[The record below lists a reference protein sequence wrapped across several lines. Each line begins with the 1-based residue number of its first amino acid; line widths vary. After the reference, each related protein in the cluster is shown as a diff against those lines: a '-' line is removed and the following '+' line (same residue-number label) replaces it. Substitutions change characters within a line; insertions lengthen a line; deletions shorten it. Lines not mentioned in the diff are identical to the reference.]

1 MKYKAAFFDIDGTL
15 VSFRTHSV
23 PVSALEALERA
34 RRAGMRIF
42 ISTGRPYADMEPV
55 KMVPY
60 DGAVA
65 LNGADCRWRDGRV
78 VEKHLIDYKDFR
90 ILYEAGLEMDF
101 AVGLELDEGIFV
113 NKVTPPVLE
122 LAEAIAHPVP
132 TVCDIDALFRE
143 KGCAQ
148 MCVYFTSEVEAEV
161 MRRVPNLIASRWLPC
176 FADVDPKGVTKASGI
191 EAFAREMGISVA
203 ETVAFGDGGNDTPML
218 VAAGLGVAMGNASD
232 SVKSQAD
239 YITSSVDDD
248 GIARALDY
256 ILSL

>member
-15 VSFRTHSV
+15 VSFRTHRV
-23 PVSALEALERA
+23 PDSTIKALEKA
-34 RRAGMRIF
+34 RCAGMRIF

-55 KMVPY
+55 QMVPY

-78 VEKHLIDYKDFR
+78 VEKHLISYEDFR
-90 ILYEAGLEMDF
+90 TVYEAGLEMGF
-101 AVGLELDEGIFV
+101 TVGLELDEGIFI
-113 NKVTPPVLE
+113 NKITPPVLE
-122 LAEAIAHPVP
+122 LAEAIAHPIP

-143 KGCAQ
+143 KGCSQ
-148 MCVYFTSEVEAEV
+148 MCVYFTVDVETEV

-176 FADVDPKGVTKASGI
+176 FADVDPAGVTKASGI
-191 EAFAREMGISVA
+191 ASFAREMGISVA
-203 ETVAFGDGGNDTPML
+203 ETVAFGDGGNDVPML
-218 VAAGLGVAMGNASD
+218 VAAGLGVAMGNAAD

-239 YITSSVDDD
+239 YVTSSVDDD

>member
-15 VSFRTHSV
+15 VSFHTHRV
-23 PVSALEALERA
+23 PVSTIEALERA
-34 RRAGMRIF
+34 RSAGMRIF

-78 VEKHLIDYKDFR
+78 VEKHLISYRDFR
-90 ILYEAGLEMDF
+90 TVYEAGLEMDF

-113 NKVTPPVLE
+113 NRITPPVLE

-143 KGCAQ
+143 KGCGQ
-148 MCVYFTSEVEAEV
+148 MCVYFTSDIEAEV
-161 MRRVPNLIASRWLPC
+161 MRRVPGLVASRWYPC
-176 FADVDPKGVTKASGI
+176 FADVDPVGVTKASGI
-191 EAFAREMGISVA
+191 GAFAREMGISMA

-218 VAAGLGVAMGNASD
+218 VAAGLGVAMGNAAD

-239 YITSSVDDD
+239 YVTSSVDDD

-256 ILSL
+256 ILTL

>member
-15 VSFRTHSV
+15 VSFHTHRV
-23 PVSALEALERA
+23 PVSALEAIGRA
-34 RRAGMRIF
+34 KAEGMRIF

-55 KMVPY
+55 AEVPY

-78 VEKHLIDYKDFR
+78 VEKHLIDYRDFR
-90 ILYEAGLEMDF
+90 IIYEAGLEMDF
-101 AVGLELDEGIFV
+101 AVGLELDGGIFV
-113 NKVTPPVLE
+113 SRLTPAVME

-143 KGCAQ
+143 KGCGQ
-148 MCVYFTSEVEAEV
+148 LCVYFTSEIEEEV
-161 MRRVPNLIASRWLPC
+161 MSRVPALVASRWHPC
-176 FADVDPKGVTKASGI
+176 FADVDPAGVSKASGI
-191 EAFAREMGISVA
+191 AAFAREMGILMA
-203 ETVAFGDGGNDTPML
+203 ETVSFGDGGNDVPML
-218 VAAGLGVAMGNASD
+218 EATGLGVAMGNADS
-232 SVKSQAD
+232 SVKARAG
-239 YITSSVDDD
+239 YVTSSVDEE